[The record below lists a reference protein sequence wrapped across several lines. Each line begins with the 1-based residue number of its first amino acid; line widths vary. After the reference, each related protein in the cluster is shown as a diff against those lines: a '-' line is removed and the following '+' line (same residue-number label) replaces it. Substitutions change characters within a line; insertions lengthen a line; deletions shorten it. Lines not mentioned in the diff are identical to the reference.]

1 MAKTFNVTA
10 DRMPNI
16 LKLEL
21 ANTCNLTCS
30 HCRFFSKEIDVKDYY
45 KTEVGMTEDRV
56 RKIFEE
62 IGSNKASFTL
72 NVANEPLQAP
82 QFKMCVTELK
92 KYGHTGT
99 INTNGLLLNKDMCK
113 FLVEQQ
119 FDSVSISVD
128 AVTKE
133 SLKRIRGITAIDK
146 IIRNVKRLVEIRG
159 NKALPRIAVSFVIMP
174 FNAHEVPEFL
184 NFWKNI
190 VDVIRFTGCVPD
202 PNIIN

>member
-1 MAKTFNVTA
+1 MAKMFNVST

-72 NVANEPLQAP
+72 NVANEPLSSP
-82 QFKMCVTELK
+82 
-92 KYGHTGT
+92 
-99 INTNGLLLNKDMCK
+99 K
-113 FLVEQQ
+113 F
-119 FDSVSISVD
+119 
-128 AVTKE
+128 
-133 SLKRIRGITAIDK
+133 
-146 IIRNVKRLVEIRG
+146 NY
-159 NKALPRIAVSFVIMP
+159 
-174 FNAHEVPEFL
+174 
-184 NFWKNI
+184 
-190 VDVIRFTGCVPD
+190 
-202 PNIIN
+202 